1 MSNETHHA
9 ARAVLWDM
17 DGTLLDSVEYH
28 LQAWQDAITAVG
40 HAYDSEYFTVTFG
53 QRNDMILRN
62 LLGPDASDEEIARIS
77 DDKEARYRVLVL
89 ASGIRPL
96 PGVEHWLA
104 ALHRAGWRQA
114 IASSAPRANVEA
126 VLAGLGI
133 AGYFEASV
141 ASEDVTHGKPDPQV
155 YLLAAA
161 RVETEPAR
169 CVVVE
174 DAPFGVEGARR
185 AGMRSV
191 GVGPNCTTMG
201 ADLAARSLD
210 GLPEDAFE
218 RLVPQR

>member
-191 GVGPNCTTMG
+191 GVGPNCTAMG
-201 ADLAARSLD
+201 ADLAACSLD
-210 GLPEDAFE
+210 GLPKDAFE
-218 RLVPQR
+218 RLIPQR